1 MPLDG
6 YTKLIA
12 HVGHPTG
19 TFKSPLIYNPYF
31 DSIGVNAAVIP
42 LGVRRED
49 GEASLLAIFR
59 MTNVIGALITMPLKI
74 DVVPML
80 DDISTTVKIAGSC
93 NAVRIGAGGRL
104 EGDNFDGVG
113 FVQGLKRKGRA
124 LKGASALVVG
134 AGGVGSA
141 IAAGLAGAGVAV
153 LGLQDTSSSQMEGL
167 AERLRIHHPGLRVR
181 MGVSDP
187 QGFDIAVNATP
198 LGMNVGDPLP
208 FDPARLSMG
217 STVCEV
223 VLNEE
228 MTPLLRAAEERGL
241 MVQTGLDMLFE
252 MIPVY
257 LDFFG
262 LPVTTPSKLRE
273 IMDVTRRSAA

>member
-6 YTKLIA
+6 YTKRIA
-12 HVGHPTG
+12 HVGYPTG

-49 GEASLLAIFR
+49 GEPSLRAIFR

-80 DDISTTVKIAGSC
+80 DDMSTAVKIAGSC
-93 NAVRIGAGGRL
+93 NAVRVGAGGRL

-113 FVQGLKRKGRA
+113 FVRGLKRKGCA

-153 LGLQDTSSSQMEGL
+153 LGLQDTLPGQMEGL
-167 AERLRIHHPGLRVR
+167 AERLRIHHPDLRVR

-187 QGFDIAVNATP
+187 KGFDIADNSTP
-198 LGMNVGDPLP
+198 LGMNAGDPLP

-223 VLNEE
+223 VLDGEV
-228 MTPLLRAAEERGL
+228 TPLLRAAEARGL
-241 MVQTGLDMLFE
+241 MVQNGIDMLFE

-262 LPVTTPSKLRE
+262 LPVTTPNRLRK
-273 IMDVTRRSAA
+273 IMDAMQRSEA